1 MTTDL
6 VSLERE
12 LERLAHDFAIKL
24 IWAALRARV
33 EELDVLVESTT
44 FEPEAFPVDLV
55 PPRRRGPRV
64 LPPTPA
70 APAQRS
76 RRTVAPRPAP
86 VLRRAPA
93 RRDEPEDDDTMANM
107 ITDPGLLLDVIEAG
121 NVPSRRSE
129 RPEAGVPQAG
139 RVSKLLRDPV
149 ARASEPEQGPALRPG
164 ERLQRT
170 AGGNVVLRRGRT

>member
-1 MTTDL
+1 
-6 VSLERE
+6 
-12 LERLAHDFAIKL
+12 
-24 IWAALRARV
+24 
-33 EELDVLVESTT
+33 
-44 FEPEAFPVDLV
+44 
-55 PPRRRGPRV
+55 
-64 LPPTPA
+64 
-70 APAQRS
+70 
-76 RRTVAPRPAP
+76 
-86 VLRRAPA
+86 
-93 RRDEPEDDDTMANM
+93 MANM